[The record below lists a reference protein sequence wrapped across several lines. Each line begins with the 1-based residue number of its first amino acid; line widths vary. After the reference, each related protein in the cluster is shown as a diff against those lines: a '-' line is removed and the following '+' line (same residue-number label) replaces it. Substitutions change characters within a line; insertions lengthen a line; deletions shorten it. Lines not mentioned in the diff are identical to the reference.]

1 MNLLVEKCDCTITA
15 TYKDAEGKQYGVNVL
30 TADGKGTYSQQ
41 FVAENSSVDVT
52 APAPTTAYTVFDHWE
67 TNDESAVED
76 INANS
81 TKVNVTDKDV
91 KLTPVYKQVDTPTF
105 EVKVVTG
112 EGGNG
117 ESTGA

>member
-52 APAPTTAYTVFDHWE
+52 APAPRQLIQYLT
-67 TNDESAVED
+67 
-76 INANS
+76 IGKLM
-81 TKVNVTDKDV
+81 TKVLLRI
-91 KLTPVYKQVDTPTF
+91 LTQIQPR
-105 EVKVVTG
+105 
-112 EGGNG
+112 
-117 ESTGA
+117 